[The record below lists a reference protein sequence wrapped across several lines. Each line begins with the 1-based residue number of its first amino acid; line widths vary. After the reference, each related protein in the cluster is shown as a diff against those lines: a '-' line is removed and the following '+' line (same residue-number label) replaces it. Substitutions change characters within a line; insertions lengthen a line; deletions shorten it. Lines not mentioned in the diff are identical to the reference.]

1 MKNNRKRNLY
11 LPFKRFL
18 DLLFSVILGIPALVI
33 VGACYIA
40 IKLETKGPVF
50 FVQERPGK
58 NGKPFRLYKLRS
70 MIVETERDGRV
81 LSDFERMTKS
91 GRIIRKLS
99 FDELP
104 QILNIL
110 RGDMSFI
117 GPRPLLM
124 RYLPRYTPEQARR
137 HEVRPGI
144 SGWAQ
149 VNGRNEL
156 TWEQKFEND
165 VWYVDHVSFGLD
177 LKIFWMTIVNVL
189 KHQGINA
196 GADETMGEFMGTE
209 AVAT

>member
-1 MKNNRKRNLY
+1 MKNNRKKNLY

-33 VGACYIA
+33 VGACYVA

>member
-1 MKNNRKRNLY
+1 MKNNRKKNLY

>member
-11 LPFKRFL
+11 LPFMRFL

-33 VGACYIA
+33 VGACYVA

-177 LKIFWMTIVNVL
+177 IKIFWMTIVNVL

>member
-33 VGACYIA
+33 VGACYVA

-177 LKIFWMTIVNVL
+177 IKIFWMTIVNVL

>member
-1 MKNNRKRNLY
+1 MNKRKNPY
-11 LPFKRFL
+11 LPLKRFL
-18 DLLFSVILGIPALVI
+18 DLLFAVILGIPASLI
-33 VGACYIA
+33 IAACYVA

-58 NGKPFRLYKLRS
+58 DSKPFKLYKLRS
-70 MIVETERDGRV
+70 MIVETERDGKP

-104 QILNIL
+104 QIWNIL

-117 GPRPLLM
+117 GPRPLLT
-124 RYLPRYTPEQARR
+124 RYLSRYTPEQARR

-165 VWYVDHVSFGLD
+165 VWYVDHLSFALD
-177 LKIFWMTIVNVL
+177 AKIFWRTIVNVL
-189 KHQGINA
+189 KREGINA

-209 AVAT
+209 AAGATV

>member
-1 MKNNRKRNLY
+1 MKNNRKKNLY

-70 MIVETERDGRV
+70 MIVETERDGRA